1 MLDMDSKE
9 PFYYTRGPFWEN
21 KKSVPFWLLQ
31 VLTIFPLTGFFGID
45 HLFLRSPLTAWAKT
59 LVNIFGLGIW
69 YFYDILQVTIDKH
82 VVPVSGLSVPLY
94 GPTGIGAGVFRE
106 AGFPADEGA
115 VSPWRFLFYCLL
127 TWLPFG
133 LDFFIAGDFLGGGLR
148 FMTSALFFLW
158 PLGFLW
164 GCYNMYRAYATPGD
178 LMVRGTYRIWPF
190 GLFTNSYASVAG
202 TLGPGKQ
209 GEDPVCRQKGIV
221 ESVMQPVN
229 TVIGIATDTV
239 VKPVQTALDG
249 IASIPAA
256 ISGPLKTAME
266 TTVVPTVQA
275 GVVLGNQVPAA
286 IAAVQALATNV
297 ENQLASAVLNAS
309 KMNNIIPTIPTVPI
323 VPTVP
328 TTASL
333 IGKASTAV
341 MTGGM
346 LTNTNDFLFS
356 DGALLFTLS
365 ILVFGGAFL
374 CVLRSRNE
382 STEENDAP
390 PKPTT
395 VRSSPA
401 TWKTN
406 V

>member
-1 MLDMDSKE
+1 MDSKE

-31 VLTIFPLTGFFGID
+31 FLTIFPLTGFFGID
-45 HLFLRSPLTAWAKT
+45 HLFLRSPSTAWAKT

-69 YFYDILQVTIDKH
+69 YFYDILQVTVDKN

-94 GPTGIGAGVFRE
+94 GPTGIGAGIFRE
-106 AGFPADEGA
+106 AGSAADEGA
-115 VSPWRFLFYCLL
+115 VTPWRFLFYCLL

-133 LDFFIAGDFLGGGLR
+133 LDFFVAGDFLGGGLR

-164 GCYNMYRAYATPGD
+164 GCYNMYRVYVHPGD
-178 LMVRGTYRIWPF
+178 VMERGTYRIWPF
-190 GLFTNSYASVAG
+190 GLFTNSYQSVAG
-202 TLGPGKQ
+202 TLGPGQQ
-209 GEDPVCRQKGIV
+209 GEDPICRQKGII

-229 TVIGIATDTV
+229 TVVGIAADTF

-256 ISGPLKTAME
+256 VSVPLKAAME
-266 TTVVPTVQA
+266 TAVVPTVQA
-275 GVVLGNQVPAA
+275 GVVIGQQVPAA
-286 IAAVQALATNV
+286 IAAVPALAANV
-297 ENQLASAVLNAS
+297 ENQLAAAAA
-309 KMNNIIPTIPTVPI
+309 TAATAAAT

-341 MTGGM
+341 MTGGG
-346 LTNTNDFLFS
+346 LSSPFS

-374 CVLRSRNE
+374 YLLRSRNE